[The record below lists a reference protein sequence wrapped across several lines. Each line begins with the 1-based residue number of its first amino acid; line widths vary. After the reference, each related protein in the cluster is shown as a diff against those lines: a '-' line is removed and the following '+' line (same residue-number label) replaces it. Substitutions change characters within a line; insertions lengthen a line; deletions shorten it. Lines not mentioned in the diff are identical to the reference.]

1 MMDDVGLSLGAF
13 GSFVEVNK
21 LTLRRLSA
29 FETNL
34 QKLTVDGEYE
44 GDVDVVGKL
53 DGALDEEGTK
63 DGLTVGLYD
72 GTKDFDGLMLG
83 TPERY

>member
-1 MMDDVGLSLGAF
+1 LL
-13 GSFVEVNK
+13 
-21 LTLRRLSA
+21 
-29 FETNL
+29 
-34 QKLTVDGEYE
+34 KLTVDGEYE
-44 GDVDVVGKL
+44 GDLDVVGKL
-53 DGALDEEGTK
+53 DGALDEDGTN